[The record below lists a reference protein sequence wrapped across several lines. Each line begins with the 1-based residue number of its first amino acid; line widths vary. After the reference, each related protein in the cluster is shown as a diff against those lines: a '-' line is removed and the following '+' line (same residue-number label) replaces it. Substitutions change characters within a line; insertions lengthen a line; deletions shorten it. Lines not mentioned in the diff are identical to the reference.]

1 MGGEM
6 GANVTEQKQLTP
18 RQLRALRMLVGG
30 ANVATVAND
39 IGCAAKT
46 VYAWLKLPAFIGE
59 LRQAEDAAIDAATRR
74 LVALATEA
82 ADVLGAVL
90 ADPTVTDTVRLR
102 AAATVLDNL
111 LRLRE
116 LRDFENRLTALEE
129 AKRENDA

>member
-1 MGGEM
+1 M
-6 GANVTEQKQLTP
+6 ATNVTVTERNLTP
-18 RQLRALRMLVGG
+18 RQLRALRMLVSGSSVT
-30 ANVATVAND
+30 AVAAEV
-39 IGCAAKT
+39 GCTTKT
-46 VYAWLKLPAFIGE
+46 VYEWLKMPAFIGE
-59 LRQAEDAAIDAATRR
+59 LRACEDQAIDAATRR

-90 ADPTVTDTVRLR
+90 ANPEVSDTVRLR